1 MKRFL
6 TLAVFVFV
14 ALCASAQSRAE
25 RILAEIRN
33 PKTKYVVVIAHR
45 SDWRHYP
52 ENSLAAMEGAIAMGV
67 DMVEID
73 VQRTADG
80 VLVCCHD
87 GSVDR
92 TTTGKGKVKEITS
105 DYIATLKLKTKQ
117 GDVTEYGMPTLAQAL
132 DLCRGR
138 VLINIDKGINY
149 YDQILE
155 MLVERDMVEQVVIK
169 SSKKPTTVAKHFAKH
184 SQNMLYMPII
194 NYRAKNWERHS
205 PLFESYLSSDVPTI
219 AYEICWDDQVFIID
233 EAAVIYDKT
242 TSLTKFPIAV
252 YTPQRPDGNPYGMSK
267 LKKIR
272 NTVIVLNIIDMMEAT
287 QPYRLANR
295 PKFINVDG
303 RINVRSFAQFGNTPG
318 ATFQV
323 KGDPSNIVKYVDF
336 PTIPDMTNLK
346 NRLENSIFQ
355 VTGVDPYYKGR
366 MTNSIQTTG
375 ATQAFQARVT
385 MLTDNSRITMLEEFC
400 E

>member
-33 PKTKYVVVIAHR
+33 PKTNYVVVIAHR

-169 SSKKPTTVAKHFAKH
+169 SIKKPTTIAKHFAKH

-219 AYEICWDDQVFIID
+219 AYEICWDGSLKGERKIFNRVID
-233 EAAVIYDKT
+233 SGAKLWVNTLWD
-242 TSLTKFPIAV
+242 SLCGGK
-252 YTPQRPDGNPYGMSK
+252 
-267 LKKIR
+267 
-272 NTVIVLNIIDMMEAT
+272 EH
-287 QPYRLANR
+287 
-295 PKFINVDG
+295 
-303 RINVRSFAQFGNTPG
+303 SFADDNALNGNEHKIYG
-318 ATFQV
+318 
-323 KGDPSNIVKYVDF
+323 KLLKYG
-336 PTIPDMTNLK
+336 
-346 NRLENSIFQ
+346 
-355 VTGVDPYYKGR
+355 VTMIQTDRPQLLLDYLQSKGR
-366 MTNSIQTTG
+366 HT
-375 ATQAFQARVT
+375 
-385 MLTDNSRITMLEEFC
+385 LP
-400 E
+400 

>member
-1 MKRFL
+1 MRRFL

-25 RILAEIRN
+25 RILTEIRN
-33 PKTKYVVVIAHR
+33 PKTNYVVVIAHR

-219 AYEICWDDQVFIID
+219 AYEICWDGTLKGERKIFNRVID
-233 EAAVIYDKT
+233 SGAKLWVNTLWD
-242 TSLTKFPIAV
+242 SLC
-252 YTPQRPDGNPYGMSK
+252 GGSK
-267 LKKIR
+267 H
-272 NTVIVLNIIDMMEAT
+272 
-287 QPYRLANR
+287 
-295 PKFINVDG
+295 
-303 RINVRSFAQFGNTPG
+303 SFADDNALNGNEHKIYG
-318 ATFQV
+318 
-323 KGDPSNIVKYVDF
+323 KLLKYG
-336 PTIPDMTNLK
+336 
-346 NRLENSIFQ
+346 
-355 VTGVDPYYKGR
+355 VTMIQTDRPQLLLDYLQSKGR
-366 MTNSIQTTG
+366 HT
-375 ATQAFQARVT
+375 
-385 MLTDNSRITMLEEFC
+385 LP
-400 E
+400 